1 MQGDSGHAQV
11 NMETDVYSRIL
22 DDDRRE
28 NEELFEEA
36 FFRCLRMLFEF
47 IE

>member
-1 MQGDSGHAQV
+1 MQGDAQV

-28 NEELFEEA
+28 NAELFEEA

-47 IE
+47 LE